1 MDYSDIKVIIIDDD
15 MTTRRIITRLI
26 KQIGFTDFDEAA
38 DGQQAYD
45 MMQEK
50 DYGLILSDLDMPVMN
65 GMELLDKVRADQ
77 KLMAKPFIMITAN
90 DDRENIIQAVKSKV
104 SQYIVKPFTMPA
116 LREKIEKVLK
126 NSRGTENR

>member
-1 MDYSDIKVIIIDDD
+1 MDYSEIKVIVIDDD
-15 MTTRRIITRLI
+15 VTTRRIIARLI
-26 KQIGFTDFDEAA
+26 KQIGFTDFDEAG
-38 DGQQAYD
+38 DGQEAYD

-126 NSRGTENR
+126 SN

>member
-1 MDYSDIKVIIIDDD
+1 MDYSGIKVIVIDDD
-15 MTTRRIITRLI
+15 ITTRRIITRLI
-26 KQIGFTDFDEAA
+26 KQIGFTDFDEAG

-45 MMQEK
+45 MMQEN
-50 DYGLILSDLDMPVMN
+50 DYGLILSDLDMPIMN
-65 GMELLDKVRADQ
+65 GMDLLDKVRADQ

-126 NSRGTENR
+126 SN